1 MPRMSMAPEISML
14 RDQPLFVD
22 MDPVRLEVLAFTS
35 ERRHYATGDY
45 VFEEGDFADGAFL
58 LISGE
63 AVLLD
68 HDGAGHPR
76 ATRLMPGDLIG
87 EHVLFAEGPWQTTMR
102 AVGAIETLRISR
114 DVFHRLMGEF
124 PEMAGQVARSLAD
137 RLANIGD
144 TLSALSKKAAPKGK

>member
-1 MPRMSMAPEISML
+1 ML
-14 RDQPLFVD
+14 RDQPLFAS

-35 ERRHYATGDY
+35 ERRHYATGEY

-68 HDGAGHPR
+68 HDAQGHPR

-87 EHVLFAEGPWQTTMR
+87 EHILFSQVPWLTTMR
-102 AVGAIETLRISR
+102 AVSTIETLRISR
-114 DVFHRLMGEF
+114 DLFHRLMGEF

-137 RLANIGD
+137 RLEEIGD
-144 TLSALSKKAAPKGK
+144 SLSTVSNKRDMEGKQE